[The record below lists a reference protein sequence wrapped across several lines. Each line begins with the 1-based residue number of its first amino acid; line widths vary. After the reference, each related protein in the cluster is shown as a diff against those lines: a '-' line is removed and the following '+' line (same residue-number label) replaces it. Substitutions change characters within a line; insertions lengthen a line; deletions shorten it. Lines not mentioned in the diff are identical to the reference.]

1 VPTPGDFTPADEAIL
16 AEAYAIGDKARAAM
30 REYALHQALADIWH
44 VVAQANRYF
53 AAEEPWVK
61 RKSDPA
67 RMATVL
73 YVTAELLRVV
83 AIFVQ
88 PFMPAK
94 MAELLDLLAVSA
106 DARGFDEATRDH
118 RLTPE
123 ATLPTPA
130 PIFPRY
136 IEPEEPQRAQG

>member
-1 VPTPGDFTPADEAIL
+1 MIL
-16 AEAYAIGDKARAAM
+16 ADAYAIGGKARAAM
-30 REYALHQALADIWH
+30 EEYALHQVLADIWH

-53 AAEEPWVK
+53 AAEEPWAK

-67 RMATVL
+67 RMATIL
-73 YVTAELLRVV
+73 FVTAEVLRVV

-94 MAELLDLLAVSA
+94 MSELLDLLGVPA
-106 DARGFDEATRDH
+106 DARAFAHATAEH
-118 RLTPE
+118 RLE
-123 ATLPTPA
+123 ADTALPAPS

-136 IEPEEPQRAQG
+136 VEPEESQRAQG

>member
-1 VPTPGDFTPADEAIL
+1 VPTPGDLTPADEAIL

-94 MAELLDLLAVSA
+94 MAELLDLLAVPA
-106 DARGFDEATRDH
+106 DGRGFDKATQDH
-118 RLTPE
+118 RC
-123 ATLPTPA
+123 AAGVVLPPPA

>member
-1 VPTPGDFTPADEAIL
+1 
-16 AEAYAIGDKARAAM
+16 
-30 REYALHQALADIWH
+30 

-67 RMATVL
+67 RMATIL
-73 YVTAELLRVV
+73 YVTAEVLRVI

-88 PFMPAK
+88 PFMPVK
-94 MAELLDLLAVSA
+94 MGQLLDLLAASA
-106 DARGFDEATRDH
+106 DARSFDKASAEN
-118 RLTPE
+118 RLAAGT
-123 ATLPTPA
+123 ALPPPA

-136 IEPEEPQRAQG
+136 VEPEEGQRAPG